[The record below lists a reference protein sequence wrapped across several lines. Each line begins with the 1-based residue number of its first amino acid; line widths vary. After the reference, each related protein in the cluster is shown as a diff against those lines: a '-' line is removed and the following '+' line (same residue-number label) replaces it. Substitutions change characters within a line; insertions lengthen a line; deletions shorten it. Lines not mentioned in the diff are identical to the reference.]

1 METTVHLP
9 WIDMNFPLCWL
20 SLLFCHKLIPPIA
33 HLLIVGIGVLLDDSL
48 FGYEPWVYWQR
59 SCLITTSWLSS
70 LMFLNIEGWMETS
83 VKSVDS
89 IARMQDFLP
98 FVLASLRAAKILL
111 SLNLFVLI
119 LNCDPLLGQWTLLRQ
134 ASFTFCTQFP
144 CPSGLWREVITIE
157 CWDVGLLV
165 FWKKRQFF
173 LYGNSHCNE
182 FKVFYF
188 NFLIPI

>member
-1 METTVHLP
+1 
-9 WIDMNFPLCWL
+9 
-20 SLLFCHKLIPPIA
+20 
-33 HLLIVGIGVLLDDSL
+33 
-48 FGYEPWVYWQR
+48 
-59 SCLITTSWLSS
+59 
-70 LMFLNIEGWMETS
+70 METS

-144 CPSGLWREVITIE
+144 CPSGLRREVITIE

-165 FWKKRQFF
+165 FWKKAIFF
-173 LYGNSHCNE
+173 YMEIVIAISLKFFILIFLFPFNANPISHVSIASNMKIFRNIFDKQGNIIYS
-182 FKVFYF
+182 
-188 NFLIPI
+188 